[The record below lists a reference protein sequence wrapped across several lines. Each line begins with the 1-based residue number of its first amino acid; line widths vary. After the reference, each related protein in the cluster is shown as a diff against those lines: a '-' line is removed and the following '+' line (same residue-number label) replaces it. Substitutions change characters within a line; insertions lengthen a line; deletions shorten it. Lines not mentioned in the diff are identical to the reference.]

1 MFHSAATAGYT
12 TDANTGFH
20 AQHHLQQSPV
30 YVPGNRAAMPQY
42 PSPAAASG
50 HFGAAQ
56 SSWHA
61 PAGYG
66 DMSGTTAHGHAG
78 ALAGQFYAAQNMMM
92 GGWRPYDASGF
103 QRTSP
108 YGNYRKCFLYTFFVH
123 TLSL

>member
-12 TDANTGFH
+12 TDTNAGFH

-30 YVPGNRAAMPQY
+30 YVPGNRATMPQY

-61 PAGYG
+61 PTGGYG
-66 DMSGTTAHGHAG
+66 DMSASAAHGHAG

-108 YGNYRKCFLYTFFVH
+108 YGKYNIIFLF
-123 TLSL
+123 